1 MKFTV
6 AIDGPAAA
14 GKGTVARAIAAEFGF
29 AHLDTGLLYR
39 AVGRRVLEG
48 VPPEIAAS
56 TLRHGDVLRDDL
68 RTPEV
73 SRAASEVAALPEVRQ
88 ALVEFQRQFAGRDG
102 GAVLDGRD
110 IGTVICPDAE
120 AKLFVTASDATRAHR
135 RWLELTAAGHD
146 VTEAGVLKDIRERD
160 ARDAGR
166 SDAPMK
172 AASDAVVLDTSEWDV
187 DEASAVALAEVRAR
201 LESREQV

>member
-48 VPPEIAAS
+48 VPPEVAAS

-73 SRAASEVAALPEVRQ
+73 SRVSSEVAAVPKVRQ
-88 ALVEFQRQFAGRDG
+88 ALVAFQREFAVQDG

-120 AKLFVTASDATRAHR
+120 AKLFVTASDVARAHR

-146 VTEAGVLKDIRERD
+146 VTEDGVLEDIRERD

-172 AASDAVVLDTSEWDV
+172 AASDAVILNTSALDV
-187 DEASAVALAEVRAR
+187 DEASAIALEEVRTR
-201 LESREQV
+201 LGGR